1 MKHGI
6 LVGKEDSVQRRLK
19 KSVQSSREKTIG
31 CVWHHASIER
41 TGLQEE
47 EKHFTREGIDEDPEG
62 PATCRHTEC
71 TAAERVTLKKSR
83 NELSSSYTLPGSS
96 SSRPCMYKPHRTAVL
111 NGHRD
116 NGPAAAHLGHVQ
128 GSRVHTP
135 AITPTLHGQLLP
147 AGYTLLPQT
156 PTLHGQLLHAEH
168 RVLHS
173 TDTRELRRKKSRQT
187 TTDSHQITKE
197 DSMRGITEQRNYKT
211 ARKL

>member
-1 MKHGI
+1 M
-6 LVGKEDSVQRRLK
+6 GKEDSVQRRLK

-147 AGYTLLPQT
+147 A
-156 PTLHGQLLHAEH
+156 EH

-197 DSMRGITEQRNYKT
+197 DSMRGINEQRNYKT

>member
-1 MKHGI
+1 M
-6 LVGKEDSVQRRLK
+6 GKEDSVQRRLK
-19 KSVQSSREKTIG
+19 KSLQSSREKTIG

-41 TGLQEE
+41 IGLQEE

-156 PTLHGQLLHAEH
+156 PHSSRPAPPCGAQG
-168 RVLHS
+168 LHS

-197 DSMRGITEQRNYKT
+197 DSMRGINEQRNYKT

>member
-19 KSVQSSREKTIG
+19 KSLQSSREKTIG

-156 PTLHGQLLHAEH
+156 PHSSRPAPPCGAQGFALHRHT
-168 RVLHS
+168 RVKEKEV
-173 TDTRELRRKKSRQT
+173 TADYYRQ
-187 TTDSHQITKE
+187 SSNHKGRQHE
-197 DSMRGITEQRNYKT
+197 RNK
-211 ARKL
+211 

>member
-1 MKHGI
+1 M
-6 LVGKEDSVQRRLK
+6 GKEDSVQRRLK
-19 KSVQSSREKTIG
+19 KSLQSSREKTIG

-156 PTLHGQLLHAEH
+156 PHSPRPAPPCGAQGFALHRHT
-168 RVLHS
+168 RVKEKEVTADHY
-173 TDTRELRRKKSRQT
+173 RQ
-187 TTDSHQITKE
+187 SSNHKGRQHE
-197 DSMRGITEQRNYKT
+197 RNK
-211 ARKL
+211 